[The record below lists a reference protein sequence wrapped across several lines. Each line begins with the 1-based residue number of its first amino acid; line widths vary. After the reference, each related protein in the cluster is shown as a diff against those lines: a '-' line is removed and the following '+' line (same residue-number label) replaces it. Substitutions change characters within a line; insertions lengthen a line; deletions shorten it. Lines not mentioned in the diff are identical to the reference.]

1 MNKPPEMQ
9 SATMYERLRFAIVSG
24 ELRPNEPLIEDDL
37 ATKYGTSRTPVREGL
52 QRLSADG
59 LLVRRKRG
67 WAVREFTTTEI
78 RENYE
83 VRAAL
88 EGLAARFAAE
98 RGSDEERRG
107 IMVQHEYRCALGTPD
122 SQQRLSTN
130 REFHEAIF
138 TAAHNDRLRHLIH
151 LAGNFYLTRRVA
163 VLTNDAQYNRAQQE
177 HGVIAQAILDRD
189 ADAADRA
196 MRLHIMNAF
205 HTWQEFQ
212 GL

>member
-1 MNKPPEMQ
+1 MNTPSNTQ
-9 SATMYERLRFAIVSG
+9 QVSMYERLRLAIVTG

-37 ATKYGTSRTPVREGL
+37 ATKFGTSRTPVREGL

-67 WAVREFTTTEI
+67 WSVREFTVDEI

-98 RGSDEERRG
+98 RGTEEERHA
-107 IMVQHEYRCALGTPD
+107 IMEHHKYRAGLSSPD

-130 REFHEAIF
+130 RDFHKAIF
-138 TAAHNDRLRHLIH
+138 TAAHNERLSHMIH
-151 LAGNFYLTRRVA
+151 LAGNFYLTPRVA
-163 VLTNDAQYNRAQQE
+163 MMTTEEHYDRAQQE
-177 HGVIAQAILDRD
+177 HEDIVQAIMAQD
-189 ADAADRA
+189 ADAADHA
-196 MRLHIMNAF
+196 MRLHIMNAY
-205 HTWQEFQ
+205 HTWQKYQ
-212 GL
+212 S

>member
-1 MNKPPEMQ
+1 MNKPPIMQ
-9 SATMYERLRFAIVSG
+9 QATMYERMRLAIVTG

-37 ATKYGTSRTPVREGL
+37 AAKFGTSRTPVREGL

-67 WAVREFTTTEI
+67 WAVREFTTDEI

-98 RGSDEERRG
+98 RGSEEERHG
-107 IMVQHEYRCALGTPD
+107 IMAHHKYRSGLTSPD
-122 SQQRLSTN
+122 SAQRLNTN
-130 REFHEAIF
+130 RDFHQAIF
-138 TAAHNDRLRHLIH
+138 TAAHNDRLRHMIH
-151 LAGNFYLTRRVA
+151 LAGNFYLTPRVA
-163 VLTNDAQYNRAQQE
+163 MMTTEVQYDRAQHE
-177 HGVIAQAILDRD
+177 HGEIAQAILDKN
-189 ADAADRA
+189 AEAADQA

-205 HTWQEFQ
+205 HIWQKFQ
-212 GL
+212 SL